1 MSEELR
7 LGFHRLGRAL
17 EDPVNMGLALV
28 VTWAIVAV
36 PVTIAL
42 TLSPAQGLLL
52 IFAGVAVAI
61 ALRRPIEL
69 GARRWREGRIAL
81 EERHPRFPSR
91 AGRG

>member
-1 MSEELR
+1 MTMNEELK

-17 EDPVNMGLALV
+17 EDPVNMGIALV
-28 VTWAIVAV
+28 VAWAIVAL

-42 TLSPAQGLLL
+42 TLSPGQGLLL
-52 IFAGVAVAI
+52 LATGVALALL
-61 ALRRPIEL
+61 LRRPIEV

-91 AGRG
+91 A